1 LTLTLLA
8 REGGDIAGAWHDGLG
23 YAVLGVTTAVLAW
36 LAFSLEEA
44 SERGARG
51 EEQGAVARGWR
62 AASAAGLAV
71 LALAAGWFG
80 FVALR
85 SAEEEV
91 ASARPDLERIV
102 PEAAPAGW
110 RVATRP
116 DLARFAGV
124 LRTEELLERVYS
136 KIDDTGRRVTVTVY
150 VAWWPAGASSVSAVA
165 SHTPE
170 ACWPGAGWVMDEAAS
185 GRRELRLA
193 DGRVAGEA
201 EQRAFR
207 NGDYPQAVWF
217 WHLVDGRPME
227 AFDPRSWREQ
237 LGLFFRK
244 GARGEAAQAFARVS
258 SNLAWDEL
266 ADEALLAEVFAG
278 LAELGVPLTRAE

>member
-1 LTLTLLA
+1 
-8 REGGDIAGAWHDGLG
+8 
-23 YAVLGVTTAVLAW
+23 
-36 LAFSLEEA
+36 
-44 SERGARG
+44 
-51 EEQGAVARGWR
+51 
-62 AASAAGLAV
+62 LAV